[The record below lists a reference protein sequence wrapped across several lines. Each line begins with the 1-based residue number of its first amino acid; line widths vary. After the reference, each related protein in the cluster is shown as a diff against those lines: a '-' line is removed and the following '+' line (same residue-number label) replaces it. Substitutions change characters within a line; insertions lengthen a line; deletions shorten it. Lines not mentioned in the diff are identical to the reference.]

1 MKKGISILFF
11 TIIFCLA
18 SKAQSLVGS
27 WKTIINHDEIGFSF
41 DTLGFASMRSDGETI
56 GGEMFLMD
64 GKKYYMKYNSNL
76 STKPY
81 QLDLILFD
89 YQTKK
94 ELRRMLAIFN
104 FTDDSKLQICLNT
117 EGISRPKDFKNKEDC
132 FKLTKVIKH

>member
-64 GKKYYMKYNSNL
+64 GKKSYIEYNTNL
-76 STKPY
+76 SAKPY
-81 QLDLILFD
+81 QLDLILFH

-94 ELRRMLAIFN
+94 ELKRMLAIFN
-104 FTDDSKLQICLNT
+104 FTDVVNYKY
-117 EGISRPKDFKNKEDC
+117 
-132 FKLTKVIKH
+132 V

>member
-1 MKKGISILFF
+1 MKSGIYILFF
-11 TIIFCLA
+11 TVIF
-18 SKAQSLVGS
+18 SIGINAQSLVGS

-41 DTLGFASMRSDGETI
+41 DTSVFASMKSDGQTI
-56 GGEMFLMD
+56 GGEIFLMD
-64 GKKYYMKYNSNL
+64 GKKYYMKYNTNL

-104 FTDDSKLQICLNT
+104 FIDDSKLQICLNT

-132 FKLTKVIKH
+132 FKLTKVIEQ